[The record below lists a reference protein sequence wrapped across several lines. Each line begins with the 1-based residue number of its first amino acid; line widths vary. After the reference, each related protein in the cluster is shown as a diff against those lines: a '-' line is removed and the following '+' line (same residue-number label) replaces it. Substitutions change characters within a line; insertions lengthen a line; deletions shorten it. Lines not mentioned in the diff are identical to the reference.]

1 MRIAGEYLLD
11 APVERIW
18 PAIFDPVALMGLIP
32 GCEQI
37 EQISPDEYRGRL
49 RIGIAAVAG
58 TYETY
63 VRVLDR
69 REPTACRM
77 KGEVSGPTGSISGEA
92 SFNLKEVDSQTILTY
107 EGEAVIGGALG
118 QISCRFFEGVANTFI
133 QHGLGKLNKQ
143 LQAGAPTSPGAD

>member
-18 PAIFDPVALMGLIP
+18 LTIFNPVALMRLIP

-37 EQISPDEYRGRL
+37 EQVSPDEYRGRL

-69 REPTACRM
+69 CEPTACRM
-77 KGEVSGPTGSISGEA
+77 KGEISGPTGSISGEA
-92 SFNLKEVDSQTILTY
+92 SFNLKEVGNQTILTY
-107 EGEAVIGGALG
+107 EGKAVIGGALG
-118 QISCRFFEGVANTFI
+118 QMSCRFFEGVANTFI
-133 QHGLGKLNKQ
+133 RHGLGKLIEQ
-143 LQAGAPTSPGAD
+143 LQAEASTGSGAD